1 MKPEVM
7 LKLREILRLQ
17 GRALSFLQKSSSI
30 IEKIVDAVELRKAT
44 PLRKSTEAT
53 GAARKRRGGTPQK
66 SLPPKKPRKCSP
78 RKGRAEQQ
86 EGHLGQDKDSDEEKG
101 EDTEGGQGREDAS
114 DQVRG
119 GSEDASSAAAAAL
132 VAAAA
137 SDAHPDARPTDAHP
151 DARPNARPDADP
163 DAAHDDA
170 LDAAPGA
177 ALDASDHVMEGSED
191 ASSAA
196 GAAIALLQPSSP
208 FPKNPANAFPHA

>member
-1 MKPEVM
+1 MKPEVKP
-7 LKLREILRLQ
+7 KLREILGLQ
-17 GRALSFLQKSSSI
+17 RRALSFLQNSSSI
-30 IEKIVDAVELRKAT
+30 IENLVDAVELRKAT

-53 GAARKRRGGTPQK
+53 GAARKRGGGTPQK

-132 VAAAA
+132 VVAAAA
-137 SDAHPDARPTDAHP
+137 SDAHPDARPADAHP
-151 DARPNARPDADP
+151 DARPDARPDADP

-170 LDAAPGA
+170 LDAAPVPP
-177 ALDASDHVMEGSED
+177 LMHP
-191 ASSAA
+191 
-196 GAAIALLQPSSP
+196 IT
-208 FPKNPANAFPHA
+208 